1 MRSFPC
7 VTVYMSSMT
16 NMAVAVDR
24 YRVIVKHN
32 SLQVSRAAAF
42 VLVPVI
48 FLVSAGLSLP
58 IALYS
63 KLVPLNVLLVGY

>member
-1 MRSFPC
+1 MRTFPC
-7 VTVYMSSMT
+7 ITVYMSSMT

-24 YRVIVKHN
+24 YRVIVRHN

-48 FLVSAGLSLP
+48 FLISTGLSLP

-63 KLVPLNVLLVGY
+63 KLVPLKVLLVRY